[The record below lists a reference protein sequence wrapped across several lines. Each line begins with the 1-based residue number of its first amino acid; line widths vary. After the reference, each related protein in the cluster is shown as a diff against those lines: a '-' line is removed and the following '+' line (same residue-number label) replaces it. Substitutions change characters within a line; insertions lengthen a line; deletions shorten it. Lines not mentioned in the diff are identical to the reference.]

1 MITIKKILIFL
12 CFFLCFNTLEVDSNS
27 DKIVYYDNNDL
38 YNKKVYK
45 LYFDSLNSNE
55 LNELIKEKDLQILSY
70 YIDGNK
76 YYARDIDEL
85 DNIYLKDKPL
95 SEKIYYEYNGY
106 NIDAIKILC
115 DVNEIINLKDKTH
128 IY

>member
-27 DKIVYYDNNDL
+27 DKIVHYDSSDL

-45 LYFDSLNSNE
+45 LYFDGLNSNY
-55 LNELIKEKDLQILSY
+55 LDKLIKENDLKIFNY
-70 YIDGNK
+70 YINENK
-76 YYARDIDEL
+76 YYANNIDEL
-85 DNIYLKDKPL
+85 DSLFLKDKSL
-95 SEKIYYEYNGY
+95 SEKVYYENNGY
-106 NIDAIKILC
+106 NIDAIKIFC
-115 DVNEIINLKDKTH
+115 NVSDIMKLKEKTH